1 MSTETFYIYEIFN
14 IVTQKRYIGM
24 TQSIQRRCMAH
35 LADIRARRHT
45 AEGIVADYIKYG
57 EESFQFKVI
66 DFASTKDEAKAK
78 EGKYMRKFNSYN
90 PDFGYNG
97 RDNRFLNNKHV
108 PSCSHTELAKLIS
121 EQGYKLKDVA
131 HHLNMNCREFSVRA
145 NNPALFTEQEV
156 EQMNQLLKVHRRK
169 RGIILGGCICIL
181 SQAI

>member
-66 DFASTKDEAKAK
+66 DLLVQKT
-78 EGKYMRKFNSYN
+78 R
-90 PDFGYNG
+90 P
-97 RDNRFLNNKHV
+97 
-108 PSCSHTELAKLIS
+108 
-121 EQGYKLKDVA
+121 KLKKGSICVSLI
-131 HHLNMNCREFSVRA
+131 HTILILVI
-145 NNPALFTEQEV
+145 TV
-156 EQMNQLLKVHRRK
+156 E
-169 RGIILGGCICIL
+169 IIGF
-181 SQAI
+181 